1 MLKQLRSHSFL
12 VSAISLST
20 LVLFVASSARH
31 FFLKSSAFDL
41 GIYDQVVYL
50 MSQGLPPISSFLG
63 FHHLGNHVAFS
74 VYPLAILYKIYAS
87 VHWLFLVQAISL
99 SIGAWPIWLLA
110 RQAGLAVSLSG
121 AVVIAYLLYPLL
133 FNVNLFDFHPEVM
146 AVPAILFS
154 IWAARAD
161 KILGFCVAL
170 VFILGCKDALAPL
183 VAAMGVWLILFEKR
197 RLYGWIAL
205 IAGSAWFFMVIE
217 WIIPFFSGAEA
228 EAVGRYAYLGD
239 SVLEI
244 FQNIFLKP
252 QLVLAQVFNLATLQY
267 LALLVV
273 PLLWGLS
280 PRHLAPLVAVIPTFA
295 FNILATNENM
305 MSFDKQ
311 YSLPILPFLMVAVIS
326 TLAAGGGWLR
336 SRRWI
341 ILWSL
346 VTFMVLA
353 NYGRFI
359 SGYSKVMKTLPA
371 SQAAIAQVQTKG
383 GVLTDDYLAPHLS
396 QRQTI
401 HLFCGRT
408 FDPSFKSYDYIVTNT
423 RNLRKLRRDCVR
435 QTIDQLKNHPEFQL
449 SYENKKVYVF
459 TRKGVAQSG

>member
-1 MLKQLRSHSFL
+1 MLKQPHSHSFL
-12 VSAISLST
+12 VGAISLST

-31 FFLKSSAFDL
+31 FLLKSSAFDL

-50 MSQGLPPISSFLG
+50 ISQGLPPISSFLG

-99 SIGAWPIWLLA
+99 SIGAWPSWLIA
-110 RQAGLAVSLSG
+110 CQAGLTASLSG

-146 AVPAILFS
+146 AIPAILFS
-154 IWAARAD
+154 IWAARAGR
-161 KILGFCVAL
+161 ILGFCVAL

-197 RLYGWIAL
+197 RLCGWIAL
-205 IAGSAWFFMVIE
+205 IAGSAWFLLVIE
-217 WIIPFFSGAEA
+217 WIIPLFSGAEA
-228 EAVGRYAYLGD
+228 EAVDRYAYLGN

-252 QLVLAQVFNLATLQY
+252 QLVLGQVFKVTTLQY
-267 LALLVV
+267 LFLLVA

-280 PRHLAPLVAVIPTFA
+280 PRRLAPLIAVIPTLA

-305 MSFDKQ
+305 MAFHKQ
-311 YSLPILPFLMVAVIS
+311 YSLPILPFLIVAVIS
-326 TLAAGGGWLR
+326 TLAAGEGWLR

-341 ILWSL
+341 VLWSL
-346 VTFMVLA
+346 VAFIALA
-353 NYGRFI
+353 TYGRFT
-359 SGYSKVMKTLPA
+359 SSYLKAVKTLPA
-371 SQAAIAQVQTKG
+371 SQVAIAQVQTKG

-408 FDPSFKSYDYIVTNT
+408 FDPSFKSYDYIVSNT
-423 RNLRKLRRDCVR
+423 QNLIRFRRKCVR
-435 QTIDQLKNHPEFQL
+435 QTIDQIKNDPEFQL
-449 SYENKKVYVF
+449 SYDNKMVYVF
-459 TRKGVAQSG
+459 TRKGISQSR

>member
-1 MLKQLRSHSFL
+1 
-12 VSAISLST
+12 
-20 LVLFVASSARH
+20 
-31 FFLKSSAFDL
+31 L
-41 GIYDQVVYL
+41 G
-50 MSQGLPPISSFLG
+50 
-63 FHHLGNHVAFS
+63 
-74 VYPLAILYKIYAS
+74 
-87 VHWLFLVQAISL
+87 
-99 SIGAWPIWLLA
+99 
-110 RQAGLAVSLSG
+110 
-121 AVVIAYLLYPLL
+121 
-133 FNVNLFDFHPEVM
+133 
-146 AVPAILFS
+146 
-154 IWAARAD
+154 
-161 KILGFCVAL
+161 
-170 VFILGCKDALAPL
+170 
-183 VAAMGVWLILFEKR
+183 
-197 RLYGWIAL
+197 
-205 IAGSAWFFMVIE
+205 
-217 WIIPFFSGAEA
+217 
-228 EAVGRYAYLGD
+228 
-239 SVLEI
+239 
-244 FQNIFLKP
+244 
-252 QLVLAQVFNLATLQY
+252 
-267 LALLVV
+267 LLVV

-280 PRHLAPLVAVIPTFA
+280 PRHLAPLVAVIPTLA

-346 VTFMVLA
+346 VAFMALA

-371 SQAAIAQVQTKG
+371 SRAAIAQVQTKG

-423 RNLRKLRRDCVR
+423 RNLRKLRRNCVR
-435 QTIDQLKNHPEFQL
+435 QTIEQLKNHPEFQL